1 VGAAVTSHDNSKR
14 STLTGSA
21 LSVDVDDGTCTN
33 YVSTDVAPVG
43 TIGQKGSGEL
53 RPNMRK
59 NEFVVKGSGAGEE
72 IISAAFH
79 SFNDNFAFR

>member
-53 RPNMRK
+53 RK